1 MTKLEVKKICTQVY
15 KSHCIIKYLYKNYS
29 KRKLYKHII
38 YKYNFWLHKK
48 ERLKHI
54 AYKFFIVSL
63 ILL

>member
-38 YKYNFWLHKK
+38 YKYNF
-48 ERLKHI
+48 
-54 AYKFFIVSL
+54 
-63 ILL
+63 